1 LSQDRIQ
8 LKGMVFFGHH
18 GISPEEQSL
27 GQRIEV
33 DLEVETDLGPAGRAD
48 DPSLTIDYSELYRLT
63 KEVVE
68 GDPVKLL
75 ETLAQTVADRVRYDF
90 DVSAVWVKVMKPG
103 APIEGSVLRYAAVE
117 VQWESD
123 EPDDGDEND
132 GPDDGDESE

>member
-1 LSQDRIQ
+1 
-8 LKGMVFFGHH
+8 MVFFGHH

-123 EPDDGDEND
+123 DPDDTDDPGDGDED
-132 GPDDGDESE
+132 GGE